1 MAANLS
7 AKAEILEIKKL
18 PVYKQVEEARLKGNV
33 ANLIHDP
40 ETMEVLSI
48 DGKPGSLLFIG
59 VPFVNPREELDLIE
73 TEENGEVKVEFMV
86 YDPVTDC
93 GVYKWSVK

>member
-18 PVYKQVEEARLKGNV
+18 PAYKQVEEAKAKGNV

-48 DGKPGSLLFIG
+48 EGKPGSILFIG
-59 VPFVNPREELDLIE
+59 SPFVNPREELELIE
-73 TEENGEVKVEFMV
+73 TAENGEVKVEFV
-86 YDPVTDC
+86 TYDPVTDC
-93 GVYKWSVK
+93 GAYKWSMK